1 MNTNRKTIV
10 SSHRRSAFSLIACM
24 VLKDERGQTLPI
36 VALLMT
42 SLLGM
47 AGLVTDV
54 GHAYVVR
61 GELQNSANAAALAA
75 SGFVFDSQSDSVNST
90 SIANQF
96 SASSG
101 GANAS
106 SGLGTVNTSVKTR
119 CVNMLMP
126 KGTTCSSSS
135 LANAVVVTNSTT
147 VKTIFM
153 ALFGVKTLSVNA
165 TATASMQGASKPW
178 NVAVIID
185 STGSMATVDTNC
197 GSMTEFQCALSGTQ
211 VLLEDSNPCPAGV
224 TSCGGSTGIAP
235 NIHVSLFTFPN
246 VLISHNGVAVPSLS
260 DDINCNGNPA
270 TFQSPTK
277 QPIAAPYTLPQPG
290 VTLPGAPDATFM
302 TYKQTS
308 NGQKWTATYQIT
320 PFLSDYYSPSNA
332 SGLNPN
338 SDLVKAVGYGSTLGC
353 LTYTFGIWGT
363 GNGSGFGNTYL
374 ASVIYAAQSA
384 LASEQSI
391 DHGQNAIVFLSDGDA
406 NASYYSDNPSSYVS
420 SSPNSTNQLANAFE
434 FPSAPALSEVGPTSQ
449 SYPVPSYFTP
459 ATSADSTADGY
470 STLGVN
476 GKGIYPDWFDQCQ
489 QAITAA
495 QYATNQGTTVF
506 SVAYG
511 AAGQGGGCNTGWSIG
526 ATDTTLITKTANQ
539 TFNQTFTLNS
549 LSPCVVMTD
558 VASSLKTFY
567 SDPEQ
572 SGSGSTCTDAGHT
585 TVKLQDIF
593 GSIATTFSSPRLIP
607 NNAPGTPAS

>member
-10 SSHRRSAFSLIACM
+10 SSHRRSALSRIACK

-42 SLLGM
+42 ALLGM

-75 SGFVFDSQSDSVNST
+75 SGFVYDSQSASVNST

-119 CVNMLMP
+119 CINSLMP
-126 KGTTCSSSS
+126 KGTTCSSTSV
-135 LANAVVVTNSTT
+135 ANAVVVTNSTT
-147 VKTIFM
+147 VKTTFM

-165 TATASMQGASKPW
+165 TATASMQGATKPW

-197 GSMTEFQCALSGTQ
+197 DSMTEFQCALSGTQ
-211 VLLEDSNPCPAGV
+211 VLLEDSNPCPTGV
-224 TSCGGSTGIAP
+224 STCGGTTGVAS
-235 NIHVSLFTFPN
+235 NIRVSLFTFPN
-246 VLISHNGVAVPSLS
+246 VLTSQNGVAVPSVS
-260 DDINCNGNPA
+260 NDINCNGKPA
-270 TFQSPTK
+270 TYTDFNS
-277 QPIAAPYTLPQPG
+277 QPIAAPYTLPKPG
-290 VTLPGAPDATFM
+290 VTLPGAPDATYM

-308 NGQKWTATYQIT
+308 TSKPWTATYQIT
-320 PFLSDYYSPSNA
+320 PFLSDYYLPSNA

-338 SDLVKAVGYGSTLGC
+338 SDLVKAVGYGNTLGC

-363 GNGSGFGNTYL
+363 GSGSGFGNTYF

-384 LASEQSI
+384 LAAEQAANG
-391 DHGQNAIVFLSDGDA
+391 GQNAIIFLSDGDA
-406 NASYYSDNPSSYVS
+406 NASYYSENPSAYGTT
-420 SSPNSTNQLANAFE
+420 NSTNQFVDAYE
-434 FPSAPALSEVGPTSQ
+434 FPSGPAGSRVGPTSTNP
-449 SYPVPSYFTP
+449 SNPVPSYFTP
-459 ATSADSTADGY
+459 ATSIDSPTDGY

-495 QYATNQGTTVF
+495 QYATNLGTTVF

-511 AAGQGGGCNTGWSIG
+511 AAGAGGGCNSGWSVG
-526 ATDTTLITKTANQ
+526 ETDTTLTASSTNQ
-539 TFNQTFTLNS
+539 PFS
-549 LSPCVVMTD
+549 LGSLTPCVVMTD
-558 VASSLKTFY
+558 IASSLSTFY

-593 GSIATTFSSPRLIP
+593 GSISTIFGGPRLIP